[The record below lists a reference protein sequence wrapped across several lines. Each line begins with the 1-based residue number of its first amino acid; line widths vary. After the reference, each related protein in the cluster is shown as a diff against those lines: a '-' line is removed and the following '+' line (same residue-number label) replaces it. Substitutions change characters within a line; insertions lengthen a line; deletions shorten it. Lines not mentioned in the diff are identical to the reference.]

1 MRYLTRTWQH
11 PDGWGGPGWTVAQGE
26 VFERLMRRA
35 SRKVKGRPPVV
46 AAWDDA
52 RGISPWYSAR
62 ACPAERR
69 LRDACRAL
77 FGARERDPHALTDRE
92 AAKLSW

>member
-26 VFERLMRRA
+26 VFERLMWRA

-52 RGISPWYSAR
+52 REIAPWYSAR